1 MVQHLQDG
9 SLCKERKRKRKRR
22 HLLTAALGLGFL
34 CILFSL
40 PQFIEI
46 DEDGN
51 YRLSAQRQ
59 REYQEKPAR
68 SERVEVY
75 RLTATRTGLYDCLRC
90 TGITKIQLQAGEVW
104 KYGITRKGKSRYPA
118 SFYAQNHLLYQII
131 KITDILE
138 AEQLERKLIIS
149 YPLLPEAQTRMARH
163 GIFLK
168 RPPGNT
174 KDM

>member
-9 SLCKERKRKRKRR
+9 PLYKERKRKRRR
-22 HLLTAALGLGFL
+22 KLFVVLSVALLCLF
-34 CILFSL
+34 FSL
-40 PQFIEI
+40 PDFIEI
-46 DEDGN
+46 DKDGN

-68 SERVEVY
+68 SEHVEVY
-75 RLTATRTGLYDCLRC
+75 RLIATRTGYYDCLRC
-90 TGITKIQLQAGEVW
+90 TGIIKIQLQAGEVW
-104 KYGITRKGKSRYPA
+104 KYGITRKGKSRYSS
-118 SFYAQNHLLYQII
+118 SFYANNHLVYQII
-131 KITDILE
+131 TVTDILK
-138 AEQLERKLIIS
+138 AEQLERKLIIA
-149 YPLLPEAQTRMARH
+149 YPLLPEAQARMARY